1 VRSLLAVLFCVLIAN
16 LSAGCGGTAGGGQV
30 ASVSV
35 TDSFSSVQAGG
46 GPIKLTAVVTPTG
59 SGVNWSLSFANNIA
73 CSPACGTLVVD
84 GFLTA
89 TYEPPKVE
97 PTNQNATITV
107 TSQADSKQTY
117 SFDFSIGAPI
127 GVTITNKFTAQYAG
141 APGVTVNATV
151 SNDSSNAGVAW
162 TLTAGGNS
170 CSPTCGTLT
179 VPASPTFS
187 ATYTPPATVPMG
199 ADASPTITATSVV
212 STSAQDSFSFTISSP
227 LSLLSK
233 GSYAFLLRGYDGGG
247 LPMAMA
253 GSVTS
258 DGQGNI
264 TAGNIDINDDGG
276 ITSVPSPVTGN
287 YTIDL
292 SFNSVTHGTITIT
305 SFTFPN
311 STDNIV
317 LKFVLSA
324 DGSRGRMVELDG
336 SGYLNAGTIQLQ
348 DSSALSAANPA
359 GTYAFLLD
367 SDAPVGGRTV
377 EVGQLVLASGGSV
390 TSGLVDQSKAG
401 NIAPTYTATA
411 ATGGAST
418 APNSS
423 GRGTFTVTVSGNA
436 SQYAYYIVNSQQLN
450 LIQIDPAVMFG
461 TTQAGTARI
470 QSTLT
475 ADSVNTNSVAILQL
489 TGMDAVPNSNN
500 VGPDVLVGAMT
511 ISAGTNFN
519 LTFDENDIGTIFSAH
534 PTGGSVASFDP
545 TTGRGTLSLT
555 GGFNSG
561 FVNSAVFYL
570 YDDGE
575 GFLIDTDPTTIVAP
589 PQLATTNVAFS
600 GIFTTQAAGPFS
612 ASSLSGNVIAMF
624 GASAIPAIPN
634 LAAAFNFDGVSA
646 FTAAGDMTTVS
657 SQQGNLPGIS
667 FSGTYS
673 IADTA
678 LGRGT
683 AMVPAY
689 LFGYFGS
696 NQQYPASFYIIGP
709 NQFALIGAQTG
720 AYSGLAFFD
729 PQ

>member
-1 VRSLLAVLFCVLIAN
+1 VRLLFAAVFCVFIAN
-16 LSAGCGGTAGGGQV
+16 LSAGCAGAVGGPQIV
-30 ASVSV
+30 SVSV
-35 TDSFSSVQAGG
+35 NGSFSIVQAGG
-46 GPIKLTAVVTPTG
+46 APINLAATVDPKGTG
-59 SGVNWSLSFANNIA
+59 VSWSLSFANNIA
-73 CSPACGTLVVD
+73 CSPACGTIVSIGTLE
-84 GFLTA
+84 A
-89 TYEPPKVE
+89 TYTPPKTQ
-97 PTNQNATITV
+97 PMNQNATITA
-107 TSQADSKQTY
+107 TSKADGKQSY
-117 SFDFSIGAPI
+117 SFDFTIGAPI
-127 GVTITNKFTAQYAG
+127 ATVITNKFTTQYAG
-141 APGVTVNATV
+141 APAVTVNATV
-151 SNDSSNAGVAW
+151 SNDSSNAGVTW
-162 TLTAGGNS
+162 TLTAGGSN
-170 CSPTCGTLT
+170 CSPICGTLT
-179 VPASPTFS
+179 APPSPTFS
-187 ATYTPPATVPMG
+187 ATYTPPPTVPTG
-199 ADASPTITATSVV
+199 ANASPTITATSVA
-212 STSAQDSFSFTISSP
+212 STSAQDSFTFSIASP
-227 LSLLSK
+227 LSLLPK

-258 DGQGNI
+258 DGQGDI

-292 SFNSVTHGTITIT
+292 SFSAAARGTITIT
-305 SFTFPN
+305 SFTFPH
-311 STDNIV
+311 SADNIV
-317 LKFVLSA
+317 FKFVLST
-324 DGSRGRMVELDG
+324 DGSHGRIVELDG
-336 SGYLNAGTIQLQ
+336 SGYLNAGTIRMQ
-348 DSSALSAANPA
+348 DASALSAANPA

-377 EVGQLVLASGGSV
+377 EVGQLVVASGGSV

-401 NIAPTYTATA
+401 SVAPTYTAAA
-411 ATGGAST
+411 ATGGPST
-418 APNSS
+418 PPNSS
-423 GRGTFTVTVSGNA
+423 GRGTFTITVDGNA

-450 LIQIDPAVMFG
+450 LIQIDPGVMFG
-461 TTQAGTARI
+461 TTQAGTARV
-470 QSTLT
+470 QKTLT
-475 ADSVNTNSVAILQL
+475 ADSVDTNPVAILQL

-511 ISAGTNFN
+511 ISATTNFT
-519 LTFDENDIGTIFSAH
+519 LTFDENDLGTIFSAH

-545 TTGRGTLSLT
+545 ATGRGTLSLT

-589 PQLATTNVAFS
+589 PQSATTNVAFS

-612 ASSLSGNVIAMF
+612 ASNLSGNLIAMF
-624 GASAIPAIPN
+624 GASSIPAIPN
-634 LAAAFNFDGVSA
+634 LAAAFNFDGSSA
-646 FTAAGDMTTVS
+646 FTAAGDMTTLN
-657 SQQGNLPGIS
+657 SQQGNLPDIS

-673 IADTA
+673 IADPV

-709 NQFALIGAQTG
+709 NQFASIGAQSG